1 MSMNVVVEYLV
12 RDIRDTFERAILS
25 RVTRN
30 NGDEYLR
37 LSELMDGI
45 QSLLNRSDLARG
57 RWPCDYQQGSEEDVQ
72 YDSSGSSEDS
82 VQSGSTS

>member
-1 MSMNVVVEYLV
+1 MSMNVVVKYLV

-37 LSELMDGI
+37 LSELMEGI
-45 QSLLNRSDLARG
+45 RSLLNRSDLARG
-57 RWPCDYQQGSEEDVQ
+57 SWPCEYQQGSEEDV
-72 YDSSGSSEDS
+72 DSSDSSEDS